1 MGLPVTVFRHTDVG
15 APIVLPTKPSDW
27 LVILKAC
34 LVDGYGSKAGLG
46 WTLEFGDVASLKMVF
61 KNNLTDGGSGGAVQ
75 VQSHGGTDNLG
86 EYVRF
91 TPAKAI
97 SAIDVF
103 SQPCGYRG
111 IKTSNNGNYV
121 NGWTIVGCGR
131 AFFIKQ
137 EYSLTTY
144 NTQITEFYSYGAQ
157 LWIGDI
163 QSTVPNDQNIFTM
176 VSGGYNR
183 SASANSLTT
192 GGEVQMGYNSPP
204 SLQLYDINNAGIS
217 TAYNVSTVDSIT
229 DTSSAYNADPA
240 VNNVPIMFS
249 PAMVLRNAPNSTD
262 LPANRGVIAGIFAFS
277 YKGFWGA
284 SFPIVR
290 TMGANTYEMLAG
302 RSIPSYAV
310 LLSGE
315 WYD

>member
-1 MGLPVTVFRHTDVG
+1 MGLPVTVYRHTDVG

-27 LVILKAC
+27 LIILKAC
-34 LVDGYGSKAGLG
+34 LVDGYGEKLPLG
-46 WTLEFGDVASLKMVF
+46 WTLEFGDVGSLKMVF

-97 SAIDVF
+97 SALDVF

-163 QSTVPNDQNIFTM
+163 QSAVPNDQSIFTM

-183 SASANSLTT
+183 SASANSLLID
-192 GGEVQMGYNSPP
+192 GVNQIGYSSPP
-204 SLQLYDINNAGIS
+204 SLQLYDINNSGIS
-217 TAYNVSTVDSIT
+217 ANYDVSTLYSIAN
-229 DTSSAYNADPA
+229 TSSGYTADPI
-240 VNNVPIMFS
+240 NNNSPMIFS
-249 PAMVLRNAPNSTD
+249 PAMVLRDSPSSID
-262 LPANRGVIAGIFAFS
+262 LPANRGVIPGLFVFA
-277 YKGFWGA
+277 YRGFWGA
-284 SFPIVR
+284 SFPLVR
-290 TMGANTYEMLAG
+290 TMGVNTYEILGG
-302 RSIPSYAV
+302 RSVPTYAV